1 MRHSTVH
8 VNGIDLGVRAM
19 GDASAPLM
27 LFLHGF
33 PEYSGAW
40 DEVLPAFAG
49 SFHAVA
55 PDQRGYA
62 GSSKPEGLEAYR
74 VKELVRDV
82 LGLGERF
89 SPGRPFVLVAH
100 DWGASVAYA
109 TAMAAPARIARLV
122 IINGVHPGP
131 FQRALLEDDAQ
142 RQASSYMHYL
152 RDPRAEERL
161 SANNFEKL
169 MGMLVRFG
177 PQPWLT
183 PEKRAGYLEAW
194 SPPGALTGMLNWYRA
209 SPLLVPKPGEA
220 IDPASQPLKL
230 DPARFRVRM
239 PHLVIWG
246 MDDRALLPVTRA
258 TLPDYCDDLTVR
270 EIPGA
275 DHWVVHQRTDEVI
288 GSHPRLHRGRQ
299 SLIEIAISNSEPI
312 LAGTGLPVAAV
323 VHACHERTIDAG
335 LADLAVPGLDRNE
348 PRADPHLLRRAALRG
363 GPGHVSR
370 LPTPDRVA
378 GRRDLRRVRRAPRRD
393 RLHRLAHAPHG
404 DGHSQRSPHRAWSIS
419 PRPGPAR
426 NIGSGRAASCA
437 SCASASAAPA
447 APARRPRA
455 WARRRR

>member
-1 MRHSTVH
+1 
-8 VNGIDLGVRAM
+8 
-19 GDASAPLM
+19 
-27 LFLHGF
+27 
-33 PEYSGAW
+33 
-40 DEVLPAFAG
+40 VLPAFAR

-74 VKELVRDV
+74 VNALVRDV
-82 LGLGERF
+82 LGLGERL

-100 DWGASVAYA
+100 DWGAAVAYA
-109 TAMAAPARIARLV
+109 AAMAAPARISKLV

-161 SANNFEKL
+161 CANNFEKL

-183 PEKRAGYLEAW
+183 DEKRAGYLAAW
-194 SPPGALTGMLNWYRA
+194 SRKGALTGMLNWYRA

-220 IDPASQPLKL
+220 VDPAAQPLRL

-258 TLPDYCDDLTVR
+258 TLPDYCDALTVR
-270 EIPGA
+270 EMPGA

-288 GSHPRLHRGRQ
+288 A
-299 SLIEIAISNSEPI
+299 LI
-312 LAGTGLPVAAV
+312 
-323 VHACHERTIDAG
+323 
-335 LADLAVPGLDRNE
+335 
-348 PRADPHLLRRAALRG
+348 
-363 GPGHVSR
+363 
-370 LPTPDRVA
+370 
-378 GRRDLRRVRRAPRRD
+378 RDFV
-393 RLHRLAHAPHG
+393 G
-404 DGHSQRSPHRAWSIS
+404 D
-419 PRPGPAR
+419 
-426 NIGSGRAASCA
+426 
-437 SCASASAAPA
+437 
-447 APARRPRA
+447 
-455 WARRRR
+455 